1 MMSFISGLCLQDS
14 RRRVVLRKFRVSSVS
29 MARLQRVGEYRWIDS
44 NSFLMYDLVS
54 LSNDVTTVVFES
66 LDSAISAKDELDKT
80 VSYLFLIL

>member
-1 MMSFISGLCLQDS
+1 
-14 RRRVVLRKFRVSSVS
+14 
-29 MARLQRVGEYRWIDS
+29 
-44 NSFLMYDLVS
+44 MYDLVS